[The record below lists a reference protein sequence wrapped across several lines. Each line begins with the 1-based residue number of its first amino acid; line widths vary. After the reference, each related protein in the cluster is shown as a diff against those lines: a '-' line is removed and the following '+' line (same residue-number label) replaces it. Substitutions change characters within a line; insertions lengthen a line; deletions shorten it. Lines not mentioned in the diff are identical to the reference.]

1 MNQSEALE
9 WVATLFQDATETI
22 AMETPRSAVKD
33 WDSLGVLT
41 LMAALDEKFGLVVN
55 DEEMRGMQRIGDIVE
70 LLRKNGKIT

>member
-9 WVATLFQDATETI
+9 WVATLFQDVNETLSL
-22 AMETPRSAVKD
+22 ETPRSAVKD

-55 DEEMRGMQRIGDIVE
+55 DEEMRGMQKIGDIIA
-70 LLRKNGKIT
+70 LLRKNGKVA